1 MERERKRPSDPHPRV
16 AIPAMA
22 LFAFVL
28 ASAFLLVGSGDCDS
42 DAASYGSGTEP
53 YGGLYADWSEL
64 TDGADYY
71 VVAGGEVLITFEGRS
86 IDGVT
91 CTGCTNLSIQPRE
104 SSIYGILTSDAT
116 ISLEE
121 KKVRFV
127 AIQIVYSSDLPIYGD
142 VVNRGT
148 LNDPLT
154 SVDGRSLT
162 LALYSPYFVKPGSE
176 IEFKSGSGSTY
187 YGEYVA
193 SKVTEGY
200 GLSVN
205 DDGGIS
211 GKLTKEGIV
220 YIVIQEKDKDGTV
233 INEYRN
239 QIVSTNGGTS
249 VSSISIEGSDSVKKG
264 TTIRLHANVSPSNAT
279 FKDVYWSVSG
289 GSHAGYYVDSKGDL
303 ILIGV
308 SEGDV
313 TVEAEAKDGS
323 KETASKKITIDDAD
337 TGVETLDIRD
347 FSNDGKESVILD
359 SGIGLVVIKGY
370 YAMVTSMQDTTI
382 YVGNPPEGVGRIVG
396 GVTDYNYVFIPQ
408 SNEVEL
414 RWVKI
419 TGAVNN
425 CKTGTFTIAKE
436 SVITFDANGGSVGG
450 QSTKTVTTTG
460 SLNLPTATKD
470 GSKFSGWYDAKEG
483 GNFIGLAGSEY
494 TPSGDITL
502 YAHWDVPG
510 LQITSDLIWVGGNGS
525 TLSYTPK
532 VTNSLTGE
540 EITDFKVEIPKA
552 KDQTGC
558 LRADGSRV
566 YGMMKDLIP
575 GSYTAEVIVSK
586 TGFESASQTITVR
599 MPVQTLEPIDADTVV
614 GQKWTIILTMKPDD
628 AYIESYVVKFND
640 KTATSAQYDAGK
652 SGNRGFYITCKSE
665 GIYTIELTLS
675 ASGIDSSV
683 KTITLNAKQAEEH
696 ADPPVIKS
704 VKVTRYMGASDDNP
718 AEPNTYYF
726 SAIGAA
732 NYDVLIWDFGD
743 GDSFETTELEQ
754 IHRYAVPGAYTVK
767 CTVKNVTTGESAEA
781 SVNLETLDEPSVDA
795 SDIINIGSKYTSK
808 IIRSTYSNLTLEV
821 RCDGKT
827 LDCFK
832 LNRSTLSDGSFV
844 YTVTGVCNEIGLVGK
859 EVTFLLS
866 SGSTPVE
873 TWKATVYAQ
882 SDTDDVKIEA
892 SAKYKADGLVVTL
905 TDIVPNKSSMRLMVD
920 WGDGSNLSRD
930 AASAE
935 FTHEYS
941 SKGKYSVSLVW
952 TWTSSDGTPSQREF
966 TVNVDLSSFEGPSIV
981 YHANGGQG
989 TMDAQTGS
997 KKYTIQEC
1005 KFVREGM
1012 TCKYW
1017 NTSPD
1022 LKGTTYKAGDEVS
1035 PEGKLDLYA
1044 VWVPEE
1050 SEDSNDVIRYAA
1062 CALLIGIA
1070 ALILIRRYVL

>member
-1 MERERKRPSDPHPRV
+1 MERERKRPSDPYPRV

-71 VVAGGEVLITFEGRS
+71 VVAGGEVLITFEGKS
-86 IDGVT
+86 MNGIAFAGGTDFAV
-91 CTGCTNLSIQPRE
+91 SPE
-104 SSIYGILTSDAT
+104 DSSIYGNLHSNST
-116 ISLEE
+116 ITLDGKTVNLVSTT
-121 KKVRFV
+121 
-127 AIQIVYSSDLPIYGD
+127 IYGSDLPIYGK
-142 VVNRGT
+142 VNYGT
-148 LNDPLT
+148 IEDPVS
-154 SVDGRSLT
+154 SVDAQLSN
-162 LALYSPYFVKPGSE
+162 LAYQTFFVKPGSQVNFESTSMLSVE
-176 IEFKSGSGSTY
+176 ITALS
-187 YGEYVA
+187 
-193 SKVTEGY
+193 VTEGF
-200 GLSVN
+200 GLSIT
-205 DDGGIS
+205 DDGSIS
-211 GKLTKEGIV
+211 GKLNKAGVVTAKIQYNNKSTKV
-220 YIVIQEKDKDGTV
+220 VTEKTGTLICTDG
-233 INEYRN
+233 
-239 QIVSTNGGTS
+239 GKFA
-249 VSSISIEGSDSVKKG
+249 SSISIRSEDSVKMG
-264 TTIRLHANVSPSNAT
+264 STITVHADVTPSDAAFKEVSWTIS
-279 FKDVYWSVSG
+279 SQG
-289 GSHAGYYVDSKGDL
+289 HGGYYVDGNGDL
-303 ILIGV
+303 VIIGV
-308 SEGDV
+308 SEGDIEI
-313 TVEAEAKDGS
+313 TAKSKDGS
-323 KETASKKITIDDAD
+323 NVSASKTISVSDAD
-337 TGVETLDIRD
+337 INVKTIELKDHING
-347 FSNDGKESVILD
+347 NESLSLD
-359 SGIGLVVIKGY
+359 SDVNLLILKGRFI
-370 YAMVTSMQDTTI
+370 T
-382 YVGNPPEGVGRIVG
+382 GNPNIETYLVNMPDGVGTIAG
-396 GVTDYNYVFIPQ
+396 KTTDHNYVLIPKAG
-408 SNEVEL
+408 ETEL
-414 RWVKI
+414 QWVDSY
-419 TGAVNN
+419 GAY
-425 CKTGTFTIAKE
+425 GTDSGTLTLVRE
-436 SVITFDANGGSVGG
+436 STITFDANGGSVDG
-450 QSTKTVTTTG
+450 QSTKTETTTG
-460 SLNLPTATKD
+460 TIRLPVAIKD
-470 GSKFSGWYDAKEG
+470 SSKFSGWYDAKEN
-483 GNFIGLAGSEY
+483 GNFIGLAGAEY

-941 SKGKYSVSLVW
+941 SKGKYSVSMVW

-966 TVNVDLSSFEGPSIV
+966 TVNVDLSSSEGPSIV

-1035 PEGKLDLYA
+1035 PDGKLDLYA

-1070 ALILIRRYVL
+1070 ALILVRRYVL

>member
-1 MERERKRPSDPHPRV
+1 MEKERKRPSDPHPRV

-71 VVAGGEVLITFEGRS
+71 VVAGGEVLITFEGKS
-86 IDGVT
+86 MNGIAFAGGTDFAV
-91 CTGCTNLSIQPRE
+91 SPE
-104 SSIYGILTSDAT
+104 DSSIYGNLHSNST
-116 ISLEE
+116 ITLDGKTVNLVSTT
-121 KKVRFV
+121 
-127 AIQIVYSSDLPIYGD
+127 IYGSDLPIYGK
-142 VVNRGT
+142 VNYGT
-148 LNDPLT
+148 IEDPVS
-154 SVDGRSLT
+154 SVDAQLSN
-162 LALYSPYFVKPGSE
+162 LAYQTFFVKPGSQVNFESTSMLSVE
-176 IEFKSGSGSTY
+176 ITALS
-187 YGEYVA
+187 
-193 SKVTEGY
+193 VTEGF
-200 GLSVN
+200 GLSIT
-205 DDGGIS
+205 DDGSIS
-211 GKLTKEGIV
+211 GKLNKAGVVTAKIQYNNKSTKV
-220 YIVIQEKDKDGTV
+220 VTEKTGTLICTDG
-233 INEYRN
+233 
-239 QIVSTNGGTS
+239 GKFA
-249 VSSISIEGSDSVKKG
+249 SSISIRSEDSVKMG
-264 TTIRLHANVSPSNAT
+264 STITVHADVTPSDAAFKEVSWTIS
-279 FKDVYWSVSG
+279 SQG
-289 GSHAGYYVDSKGDL
+289 HGGYYVDGNGDL
-303 ILIGV
+303 VIIGV
-308 SEGDV
+308 SEGDIEI
-313 TVEAEAKDGS
+313 TAKSKDGS
-323 KETASKKITIDDAD
+323 NVSASKTISVSDAD
-337 TGVETLDIRD
+337 INVKTIELKDHING
-347 FSNDGKESVILD
+347 NESLSLD
-359 SGIGLVVIKGY
+359 SDVNLLILKGRFI
-370 YAMVTSMQDTTI
+370 T
-382 YVGNPPEGVGRIVG
+382 GNPNIETYLVNMPDGVGTIAG
-396 GVTDYNYVFIPQ
+396 KTTDHNYVLIPKAG
-408 SNEVEL
+408 ETEL
-414 RWVKI
+414 QWVDSY
-419 TGAVNN
+419 GAY
-425 CKTGTFTIAKE
+425 GTDSGTLTLVRE
-436 SVITFDANGGSVGG
+436 STITFDANGGSVDG
-450 QSTKTVTTTG
+450 QSTKTETTTG
-460 SLNLPTATKD
+460 TIRLPVAIKD
-470 GSKFSGWYDAKEG
+470 GSKFSGWYDAKEN

-704 VKVTRYMGASDDNP
+704 VKKTRYMGASDDNP

-726 SAIGAA
+726 SAIGVA

-743 GDSFETTELEQ
+743 GDSIETTELEQ
-754 IHRYAVPGAYTVK
+754 IHRYAVPGAYIVK

-781 SVNLETLDEPSVDA
+781 SVNVETLDEPSVDA
-795 SDIINIGSKYTSK
+795 SDIINIGSKYASK

-905 TDIVPNKSSMRLMVD
+905 TDIAPNKSSMRLMVD

-941 SKGKYSVSLVW
+941 SKGKYSVSMVW

-966 TVNVDLSSFEGPSIV
+966 TVNVDLSSSEGPSIV

-1050 SEDSNDVIRYAA
+1050 SEDFNDVIRYAA

>member
-1 MERERKRPSDPHPRV
+1 MERERKRPSDPYPRV

-71 VVAGGEVLITFEGRS
+71 VVAGGEVLITFEGKS
-86 IDGVT
+86 MNGIAFAGGTDFAV
-91 CTGCTNLSIQPRE
+91 SPE
-104 SSIYGILTSDAT
+104 DSSIYGNLHSNST
-116 ISLEE
+116 ITLDGKTVNLVSTT
-121 KKVRFV
+121 
-127 AIQIVYSSDLPIYGD
+127 IYGSDLPIYGK
-142 VVNRGT
+142 VNYGT
-148 LNDPLT
+148 IEDPVS
-154 SVDGRSLT
+154 SVDAQLSN
-162 LALYSPYFVKPGSE
+162 LAYQTFFVKPGSQVNFESTSMLSVE
-176 IEFKSGSGSTY
+176 ITALS
-187 YGEYVA
+187 
-193 SKVTEGY
+193 VTEGF
-200 GLSVN
+200 GLSIT
-205 DDGGIS
+205 DDGSIS
-211 GKLTKEGIV
+211 GKLNKAGVVTAKIQYNNKSTKV
-220 YIVIQEKDKDGTV
+220 VTEKTGTLICTDG
-233 INEYRN
+233 
-239 QIVSTNGGTS
+239 GKFA
-249 VSSISIEGSDSVKKG
+249 SSISIRSEDSVKMG
-264 TTIRLHANVSPSNAT
+264 STITVHADVTPSDAAFKEVSWTIS
-279 FKDVYWSVSG
+279 SQG
-289 GSHAGYYVDSKGDL
+289 HGGYYVDGNGDL
-303 ILIGV
+303 VIIGV
-308 SEGDV
+308 SEGDIEI
-313 TVEAEAKDGS
+313 TAKSKDGS
-323 KETASKKITIDDAD
+323 NVSASKTISVSDAD
-337 TGVETLDIRD
+337 INVKTIELKDHING
-347 FSNDGKESVILD
+347 NESLSLD
-359 SGIGLVVIKGY
+359 SDVNLLILKGRFI
-370 YAMVTSMQDTTI
+370 T
-382 YVGNPPEGVGRIVG
+382 GNPNIETYLVNMPDGVGTIAG
-396 GVTDYNYVFIPQ
+396 KTTDHNYVLIPKAG
-408 SNEVEL
+408 ETEL
-414 RWVKI
+414 QWVDSY
-419 TGAVNN
+419 GAY
-425 CKTGTFTIAKE
+425 GTDSGTLTLVRE
-436 SVITFDANGGSVGG
+436 STITFDANGGSVDG
-450 QSTKTVTTTG
+450 QSTKTETTTG
-460 SLNLPTATKD
+460 TIRLPVAIKD
-470 GSKFSGWYDAKEG
+470 SSKFSGWYDAKEN
-483 GNFIGLAGSEY
+483 GNFIGLAGAEY

-767 CTVKNVTTGESAEA
+767 CTVKNVTTGEFDEA
-781 SVNLETLDEPSVDA
+781 SKNLETLDEPSVDA
-795 SDIINIGSKYTSK
+795 SDIINIGSKYASK

-905 TDIVPNKSSMRLMVD
+905 TDIAPNKSSMRLMVD

-941 SKGKYSVSLVW
+941 SKGKYSVSMVW

-966 TVNVDLSSFEGPSIV
+966 TVNVDLSSSEGPSIV

-1035 PEGKLDLYA
+1035 PDGKLDLYA

>member
-71 VVAGGEVLITFEGRS
+71 VVAGGEVLITFEGKS
-86 IDGVT
+86 MNGIAFAGGTDFAV
-91 CTGCTNLSIQPRE
+91 SPE
-104 SSIYGILTSDAT
+104 DSSIYGNLHSNST
-116 ISLEE
+116 ITLDGKTVNLVSTT
-121 KKVRFV
+121 
-127 AIQIVYSSDLPIYGD
+127 IYGSDLPIYGK
-142 VVNRGT
+142 VNYGT
-148 LNDPLT
+148 IEDPVS
-154 SVDGRSLT
+154 SVDAQLSN
-162 LALYSPYFVKPGSE
+162 LAYQTFFVKPGSQVNFESTSMLSVE
-176 IEFKSGSGSTY
+176 ITALS
-187 YGEYVA
+187 
-193 SKVTEGY
+193 VTEGF
-200 GLSVN
+200 GLSIT
-205 DDGGIS
+205 DDGSIS
-211 GKLTKEGIV
+211 GKLNKAGVVTAKIQYNNKSTKV
-220 YIVIQEKDKDGTV
+220 VTEKTGTLICTDG
-233 INEYRN
+233 
-239 QIVSTNGGTS
+239 GKFA
-249 VSSISIEGSDSVKKG
+249 SSISIRSEDSVKMG
-264 TTIRLHANVSPSNAT
+264 STITVHADVTPSDAAFKEVSWTIS
-279 FKDVYWSVSG
+279 SQG
-289 GSHAGYYVDSKGDL
+289 HGGYYVDGNGDL
-303 ILIGV
+303 VIIGV
-308 SEGDV
+308 SEGDIEI
-313 TVEAEAKDGS
+313 TAKSKDGS
-323 KETASKKITIDDAD
+323 NVSASKTISVSDAD
-337 TGVETLDIRD
+337 INVKTIELKDHING
-347 FSNDGKESVILD
+347 NESLSLD
-359 SGIGLVVIKGY
+359 SDVNLLILKGRFI
-370 YAMVTSMQDTTI
+370 T
-382 YVGNPPEGVGRIVG
+382 GNPNIETYLVNMPDGVGTIAG
-396 GVTDYNYVFIPQ
+396 KTTDHNYVLIPKAG
-408 SNEVEL
+408 ETEL
-414 RWVKI
+414 QWVDSY
-419 TGAVNN
+419 GAY
-425 CKTGTFTIAKE
+425 GTDSGTLTLVRE
-436 SVITFDANGGSVGG
+436 STITFDANGGSVDG
-450 QSTKTVTTTG
+450 QSTKTETTTG
-460 SLNLPTATKD
+460 TIRLPVAIKD
-470 GSKFSGWYDAKEG
+470 SSKFSGWYDAKEN
-483 GNFIGLAGSEY
+483 GNFIGLAGAEY

-696 ADPPVIKS
+696 ADPPVINS

-767 CTVKNVTTGESAEA
+767 CTVKNVTTGEFDEA
-781 SVNLETLDEPSVDA
+781 SKNLETLDEPSVDA

-905 TDIVPNKSSMRLMVD
+905 TDIAPNKSSMRLMVD

-941 SKGKYSVSLVW
+941 SKGKYSVSMVW

-966 TVNVDLSSFEGPSIV
+966 TVNVDLSSSEGPSIV

-1035 PEGKLDLYA
+1035 PDGKLDLYA

>member
-42 DAASYGSGTEP
+42 DAASYGSGAEP

-86 IDGVT
+86 MNGIAFAGGTDFAV
-91 CTGCTNLSIQPRE
+91 SPE
-104 SSIYGILTSDAT
+104 DSSIYGNLHSNST
-116 ISLEE
+116 ITLDGKTVNLVSTT
-121 KKVRFV
+121 
-127 AIQIVYSSDLPIYGD
+127 IYGSDLPIYGK
-142 VVNRGT
+142 VNYGT
-148 LNDPLT
+148 IEDPVS
-154 SVDGRSLT
+154 SVDAQLSN
-162 LALYSPYFVKPGSE
+162 LAYQTFFVKPGSQVNFESTSMLSVE
-176 IEFKSGSGSTY
+176 ITALS
-187 YGEYVA
+187 
-193 SKVTEGY
+193 VTEGF
-200 GLSVN
+200 GLSIT
-205 DDGGIS
+205 DDGSIS
-211 GKLTKEGIV
+211 GKLNKAGVVTAKIQYNNKSTKV
-220 YIVIQEKDKDGTV
+220 VTEKTGTLICTDG
-233 INEYRN
+233 
-239 QIVSTNGGTS
+239 GKFA
-249 VSSISIEGSDSVKKG
+249 SSISIRSEDSVKMG
-264 TTIRLHANVSPSNAT
+264 STITVHADVTPSDAAFKEVSWTIS
-279 FKDVYWSVSG
+279 SQG
-289 GSHAGYYVDSKGDL
+289 HGGYYVDGNGDL
-303 ILIGV
+303 VIIGV
-308 SEGDV
+308 SEGDIEI
-313 TVEAEAKDGS
+313 TAKSKDGS
-323 KETASKKITIDDAD
+323 NVSASKTISVSDAD
-337 TGVETLDIRD
+337 INVKTIELKDHING
-347 FSNDGKESVILD
+347 NESLSLD
-359 SGIGLVVIKGY
+359 SDVNLLILKGRFI
-370 YAMVTSMQDTTI
+370 T
-382 YVGNPPEGVGRIVG
+382 GNPNIETYLVNMPDGVGTIAG
-396 GVTDYNYVFIPQ
+396 KTTDHNYVLIPKAG
-408 SNEVEL
+408 ETEL
-414 RWVKI
+414 QWVDSY
-419 TGAVNN
+419 GAY
-425 CKTGTFTIAKE
+425 GTDSGTLTLVRE
-436 SVITFDANGGSVGG
+436 STITFDANGGSVDG
-450 QSTKTVTTTG
+450 QSTKTETTTG
-460 SLNLPTATKD
+460 TIRLPVAIKD
-470 GSKFSGWYDAKEG
+470 SSKFSGWYDAKEN
-483 GNFIGLAGSEY
+483 GNFIGLAGAEY

-696 ADPPVIKS
+696 ADPPVINS

-767 CTVKNVTTGESAEA
+767 CTVKNVTTGEFDEA
-781 SVNLETLDEPSVDA
+781 SKNLETLDEPSVDA

-905 TDIVPNKSSMRLMVD
+905 TDIAPNKSSMRLMVD

-941 SKGKYSVSLVW
+941 SKGKYSVSMVW
-952 TWTSSDGTPSQREF
+952 TWTSTDGTPSQREF
-966 TVNVDLSSFEGPSIV
+966 TVNVDLSSSEGPSIV

-1035 PEGKLDLYA
+1035 PDGKLDLYA